1 MFGHISYV
9 VYYTKTDNN
18 IRLDGL
24 PGIRPGN
31 KLATKKQMLT
41 NHTVQTYAHK
51 LRMVTPRAFMVRMI
65 ETRSW
70 ELIFS
75 HWQVLLKGSRI
86 GSPVPPETQKNGS
99 PFQDLPVTENQF
111 P

>member
-24 PGIRPGN
+24 PGICPGN

-51 LRMVTPRAFMVRMI
+51 LRMVTPKAFMVRMI

-70 ELIFS
+70 ELMAQLI
-75 HWQVLLKGSRI
+75 HMGEVEL
-86 GSPVPPETQKNGS
+86 V
-99 PFQDLPVTENQF
+99 DLGLSSQAC
-111 P
+111 